1 MTIVFNVKLLHHGFS
16 SSKDEIQQSYLS
28 IGICCLL
35 LSNTPDIEWS
45 TEKVLCWCH
54 NYFLMPWFFVSCW
67 WNQLGPFLL
76 FTANNIG
83 MLLSGGVWFMGRIFF
98 VLGIQEGEKIIPR
111 LLWSNKIIVGIFFTL
126 VNNNLAFSQY
136 LIPMEEVE
144 NIYSHGTK
152 IPIVTK
158 NTHVP
163 SS

>member
-1 MTIVFNVKLLHHGFS
+1 MFHVFNCFFTFLLRYPVISHYHVHLFILMVVLTS
-16 SSKDEIQQSYLS
+16 AVY
-28 IGICCLL
+28 CCHTHLL
-35 LSNTPDIEWS
+35 LNG
-45 TEKVLCWCH
+45 VQRRCYH
-54 NYFLMPWFFVSCW
+54 VMPWFLVLCW

-111 LLWSNKIIVGIFFTL
+111 LLWSNNIIVGIFFTL

-144 NIYSHGTK
+144 NIYSHGTR
-152 IPIVTK
+152 VS
-158 NTHVP
+158 HGE
-163 SS
+163 